1 MQRLI
6 HGRRNRKLV
15 ELDKQVV
22 SLVDAEAR
30 RVRAKSVQVFWIQMK
45 IAASGKNQPTVNLRF
60 QFVSQFLHARI
71 VEKILVAGVRS
82 SYNMGNPVGNR
93 GFGHLQRKLE
103 VLRAVVQSRKDMTMY
118 VHHSLRQLP

>member
-15 ELDKQVV
+15 ELDEQVI

-30 RVRAKSVQVFWIQMK
+30 SVRAKSVQVFWIQMK
-45 IAASGKNQPTVNLRF
+45 IAASGKNQPTANLRL

-71 VEKILVAGVRS
+71 VEKIFVAEVRS
-82 SYNMGNPVGNR
+82 SHNMRNPVGNG
-93 GFGHLQRKLE
+93 GFGHRQRELE
-103 VLRAVVQSRKDMTMY
+103 ILRAVVQPRKD
-118 VHHSLRQLP
+118 